1 VSVEGLVFVFCFFF
15 FNFDRKSLYL
25 EVSDDLLRAEVDDV
39 CSETIVEH

>member
-1 VSVEGLVFVFCFFF
+1 
-15 FNFDRKSLYL
+15 LYL